1 MEGRVV
7 GNRIVR
13 KWKGQKGD
21 NRVMQGKIVRVGREK
36 GDNRLMW
43 RESILKALARFDVY
57 VV

>member
-13 KWKGQKGD
+13 KWKGD